1 MFNFNFPAGIYGS
14 SGISFESE
22 PAGASD
28 VTGAATATLPTALMY
43 IFGKDQFALTA
54 NCTAR
59 LEISN
64 VDVML
69 VLDVTGSMRGSRNE
83 GLRAAAKGFFPTPP
97 PPHTGKTG

>member
-43 IFGKDQFALTA
+43 IFGTDQFALTA

-59 LEISN
+59 LEIST

-69 VLDVTGSMRGSRNE
+69 VLDVTGRWEERRVGREGVSTCGSGWGTVNE
-83 GLRAAAKGFFPTPP
+83 Q
-97 PPHTGKTG
+97 KTTH